1 MTSFFVTADLS
12 KANAFSM
19 LSFNHSLME
28 APAKKRR
35 LGEVKQL
42 SKAELETA
50 LDDAILSKGTAE
62 LALIYLIDRY
72 EFDLDALKARLVG
85 MQFESSS
92 LHGIF

>member
-1 MTSFFVTADLS
+1 
-12 KANAFSM
+12 
-19 LSFNHSLME
+19 ME

-35 LGEVKQL
+35 RGEVKPL

-50 LDDAILSKGTAE
+50 LDEAILSKGIAE
-62 LALIYLIDRY
+62 LASIYLIDRY
-72 EFDLDALKARLVG
+72 EFDLDALKARLAG